1 MAFCFSS
8 YFLSFHTTQSTTTT
22 TIQTNN
28 KKIHH
33 IEDWAKFMKMMLMMT
48 MKWPPK
54 RSTHTHINI
63 SCLLVGWYIVVIE
76 QDQNFVEKKYRER
89 NEIYKRAHIDTLKPI
104 VQKKRFAQK
113 DHIRGHTQ

>member
-1 MAFCFSS
+1 
-8 YFLSFHTTQSTTTT
+8 
-22 TIQTNN
+22 
-28 KKIHH
+28 
-33 IEDWAKFMKMMLMMT
+33 MKMMLMMMT

-54 RSTHTHINI
+54 RSTHTHTSIYRVYW
-63 SCLLVGWYIVVIE
+63 SVGIVVIE

-89 NEIYKRAHIDTLKPI
+89 NEIYKRAHIDTLKPT